1 MESKKIIF
9 LVAFFQIIG
18 TCCLAQI
25 KFEISYSSG
34 RHDQARAITQT
45 LDSGYAVVGS
55 TVSYEGNTDVYL
67 MKTDQ
72 FGTFLWAKRYGELG
86 MEWGLDIVETTDSG
100 LAILGYGHN
109 NGVYDLLFIKTDKNG
124 DSIYTKF
131 IGEADWDFGYALK
144 QTPDKGFILVGETYK
159 TGTSKAYLVKLDSN
173 GNTKWKKTFGTTLKS
188 KFEDIII
195 ARNGD
200 FIMAGETQSFGNGK
214 QVYLVRTD
222 SLGNLIWEK
231 NYGNPGTDFA
241 KSITQINSGDFVF
254 AGGTNTPPYTDLD
267 NWAGKIDSMGN
278 MIQSAP
284 IIDYTPA
291 GTTVQN
297 DDWNETV
304 LEFNDSLFFAGNR
317 SYDNSEPGNI
327 YIYYRYTNN
336 IGTYI
341 SQGDFQKFISPDKET
356 AYDSK
361 KTSDGGVIFACTA
374 ENMDKTGV
382 SSESSIYLIKM
393 DSTMTYPHPFYN
405 SISYQRDFTSIS
417 EKKTTIDFSI
427 YPNPANNYFN
437 ISLDKYINEPITI
450 TIFDSFG
457 KLILDEITSETKY
470 QLDVSQYNSG
480 IYFVRVNS
488 KDVVTT
494 KRLVISK

>member
-18 TCCLAQI
+18 TFCLAQV
-25 KFEISYSSG
+25 KFEITYSSG
-34 RHDQARAITQT
+34 RNDQARAITQT
-45 LDSGYAVVGS
+45 MDSGYAVVGS

-72 FGTFLWAKRYGELG
+72 FGVFLWAKRYGELG
-86 MEWGLDIVETTDSG
+86 MEWGQDIVETTDSG

-109 NGVYDLLFIKTDKNG
+109 NGVYDMLFIKTDKNG

-131 IGEADWDFGYALK
+131 IGETDWDFGYALK

-173 GNTKWKKTFGTTLKS
+173 GNTEWKKTFGGVLKS
-188 KFEDIII
+188 KFEDVII
-195 ARNGD
+195 AHNGD
-200 FIMAGETQSFGNGK
+200 FLMAGETKAYGNGR

-278 MIQSAP
+278 LIQNQVV
-284 IIDYTPA
+284 IDYSPTPPS
-291 GTTVQN
+291 TQN
-297 DDWNETV
+297 NDWNETV
-304 LEFNDSLFFAGNR
+304 VKHNDSLVFAGQR
-317 SYDNSEPGNI
+317 SYGTEEPGNI
-327 YIYYRYTNN
+327 YIYRYSNEINTS
-336 IGTYI
+336 GYKD
-341 SQGDFQKFISPDKET
+341 DFQKFMSPNVET

-361 KTSDGGVIFACTA
+361 MTYDNGVIFACTA
-374 ENMDKTGV
+374 EFIDT
-382 SSESSIYLIKM
+382 SESNIYLIKL
-393 DSTMTYPHPFYN
+393 DSTMAYPHPYYN
-405 SISYQRDFTSIS
+405 SISHQYDYTSIS
-417 EKKTTIDFSI
+417 EKVKETEFSI
-427 YPNPANNYFN
+427 YPNPSSSF
-437 ISLDKYINEPITI
+437 STINLEKFKKELVTV
-450 TIFDSFG
+450 TIFDSYG
-457 KLILDEITSETKY
+457 KLILNESTSEINY
-470 QLDVSQYNSG
+470 LVDVSRYNSG

-488 KDVVTT
+488 KDVVKT